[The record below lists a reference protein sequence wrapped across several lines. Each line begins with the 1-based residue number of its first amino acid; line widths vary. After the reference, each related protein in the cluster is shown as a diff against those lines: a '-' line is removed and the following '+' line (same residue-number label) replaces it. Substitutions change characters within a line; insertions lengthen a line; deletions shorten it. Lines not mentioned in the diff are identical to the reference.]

1 MPELDLFRATLSL
14 VWFQIQT
21 LRRREDGSATL
32 EQILVTLSLV
42 AAAVAAGAVIVAK
55 VTDQARSIPTPGTP

>member
-1 MPELDLFRATLSL
+1 MPELAILRAAVELLWSHFRM
-14 VWFQIQT
+14 VG
-21 LRRREDGSATL
+21 RGEEGSATL

-55 VTDQARSIPTPGTP
+55 VTDQARSIPTPGSP

>member
-1 MPELDLFRATLSL
+1 MPELDLLRATLSL
-14 VWFQIQT
+14 VWCQIQT
-21 LRRREDGSATL
+21 LRKREEGSATL